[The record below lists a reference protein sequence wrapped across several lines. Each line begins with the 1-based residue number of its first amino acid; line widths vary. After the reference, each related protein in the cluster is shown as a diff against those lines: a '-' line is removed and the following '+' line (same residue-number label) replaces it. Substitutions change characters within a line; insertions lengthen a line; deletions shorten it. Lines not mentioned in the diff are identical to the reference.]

1 MKKHKSID
9 LFGFEGVHGV
19 LYGELWIKMGER
31 VKGLLYLKV
40 DKFILN
46 STPIK
51 AAREYLER
59 THNET

>member
-19 LYGELWIKMGER
+19 LYEYFWIKMGEHINR
-31 VKGLLYLKV
+31 TFYLKV
-40 DKFILN
+40 DRLIPI
-46 STPIK
+46 TPIK